1 MTTVLKKFFMILSG
15 KSELKAVVIGCVES
29 SEIFLKTLVEYK
41 ANIIGVIT
49 KKESKFNSDF
59 VDLSL
64 ICKENNIR
72 YLYVENINAPES
84 LEFIRELKP
93 DIGLCLGWS
102 QLLRPEVL
110 DLFPKGVV
118 GFHPA
123 ALPKNRG
130 RHPIIWALV
139 LGLSETA
146 SSFFML
152 DVGADTGQLLS
163 QVKIPILYEDTARTL
178 YDKIM
183 SIAKEQLLELWNHIC
198 EGSVCIINGEDQQ
211 ANTWRKRN
219 RNDGKIDWRMSN
231 TNIYNLVRALTKPYV
246 GAHFEYDNR
255 EYKVWRVSELPDDGF
270 ENIEPGKIIS
280 VSDDGRFKVKSG
292 EGIVEVIQY
301 DGDFVPER
309 GKYL

>member
-1 MTTVLKKFFMILSG
+1 MILNR
-15 KSELKAVVIGCVES
+15 KSELKALFIGCVES
-29 SEIFLKTLVEYK
+29 SEIFLKTLLENKVDV
-41 ANIIGVIT
+41 IGVIT
-49 KKESKFNSDF
+49 KKKSNYNADF

-72 YLYVENINAPES
+72 YHYVENINEIES
-84 LEFIRELKP
+84 IEFIRELKP
-93 DIGLCLGWS
+93 DIGFCLGWS
-102 QLLRPEVL
+102 QLLKAEVL

-130 RHPIIWALV
+130 RHPIIWALS

-146 SSFFML
+146 SSFFVL
-152 DVGADTGQLLS
+152 DAGADTGQIIS
-163 QVKIPILYEDTARTL
+163 QVKVPVLYEDTARTL

-183 SIAKEQLLELWNHIC
+183 CIAKDQLLELWDCIC
-198 EGSVCIINGEDQQ
+198 EGSVYAINGENQQ

-219 RNDGKIDWRMSN
+219 KNDGKIDWRMSS
-231 TNIYNLVRALTKPYV
+231 TSIYNLVRALSKPYI

-255 EYKVWRVSELPDDGF
+255 EYKVWKVRELADDGF

-280 VSDDGRFKVKSG
+280 VSDDGRFRVKSG
-292 EGIVEVIQY
+292 KGIVEVIQF
-301 DGDFVPER
+301 DGNFTPEK
-309 GKYL
+309 GGYL

>member
-1 MTTVLKKFFMILSG
+1 MSG
-15 KSELKAVVIGCVES
+15 KSELKALFIGCVES

-130 RHPIIWALV
+130 RHPIIWTLV

-152 DVGADTGQLLS
+152 DAGADTGQLLS

-183 SIAKEQLLELWNHIC
+183 GSAKEQLLELWDHIC
-198 EGSVCIINGEDQQ
+198 EGSVCIINGEGQQ

-219 RNDGKIDWRMSN
+219 RNDGKIDWRMSG

-255 EYKVWRVSELPDDGF
+255 EYKVWRVRELPDDGF

-301 DGDFVPER
+301 DGNFVPEG